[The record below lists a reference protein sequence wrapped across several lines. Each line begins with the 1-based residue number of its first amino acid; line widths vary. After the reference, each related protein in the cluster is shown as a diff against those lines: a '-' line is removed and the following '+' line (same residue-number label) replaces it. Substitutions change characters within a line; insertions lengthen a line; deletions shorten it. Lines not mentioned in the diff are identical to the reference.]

1 MRERPAGFVYRQE
14 QKMKY
19 FREAV
24 VYMSDLMNKEIL
36 KKGLSE
42 EQVIQ
47 SKQNYGT
54 NELAKKEQ
62 ESLWS
67 MFIGAFD
74 DIWIK
79 VLCGA
84 LAL

>member
-54 NELAKKEQ
+54 NELAKKRAGI
-62 ESLWS
+62 SVVYVYRS
-67 MFIGAFD
+67 
-74 DIWIK
+74 
-79 VLCGA
+79 V
-84 LAL
+84 

>member
-1 MRERPAGFVYRQE
+1 
-14 QKMKY
+14 MKY

-24 VYMSDLMNKEIL
+24 VYMSDLMKKEIL
-36 KKGLSE
+36 KKGLSG

-84 LAL
+84 